1 MEYIIVVG
9 GGMSNKGAQSMV
21 FQIVSEMKKRFPQK
35 KTVALIDMKPDD
47 AKSMNTIYNFE
58 IVPFGIRHIFYLYGK
73 AQTILAKVSG
83 TSKNDIMRIKEI
95 LKNACLAFDVSGYS
109 LSSNWIAINSIKYL
123 YQIAVLKK
131 YGIPTILM
139 PQSFGPFDYGVLFK
153 HYIKRIGRKLLSYP
167 VIIFAREQYSYES
180 VKNFFHLSNVCLSKD
195 MVLTGKEVE
204 HSSVLCPEVKL
215 REFCINKSCVAVVPN
230 NKLAEKFSLQ
240 KTLAI
245 YKTVINTLIEC
256 NRDVYIIQ
264 HSGADI
270 DLCIEIKN
278 CYPDN
283 PHITLLQENL
293 NCLEYDL
300 LIRLFDYIIAS
311 RYHSLVHAYRQ
322 NVPCIAIGWS
332 EKYDSLMNVMG
343 QSEYMINAKN
353 LNESEI
359 PLKIAKMQEN
369 YRKEQNVIY
378 NFFAHMNENIYDKI
392 FSKLDVKE

>member
-300 LIRLFDYIIAS
+300 LIRQFDYIIAS

-322 NVPCIAIGWS
+322 NVPCIAIGL
-332 EKYDSLMNVMG
+332 SL
-343 QSEYMINAKN
+343 IH
-353 LNESEI
+353 I
-359 PLKIAKMQEN
+359 
-369 YRKEQNVIY
+369 
-378 NFFAHMNENIYDKI
+378 
-392 FSKLDVKE
+392 